1 MAWTALEQRLQCWR
15 RQKYKRRL
23 GAMTKKVLGID
34 QLERLMWGAFW
45 DLVDRDK
52 DFRDFAMPSEIICA
66 MAERVHEY
74 LPEVEDE
81 QEERCQ

>member
-1 MAWTALEQRLQCWR
+1 MTKNSLDN
-15 RQKYKRRL
+15 L
-23 GAMTKKVLGID
+23 GHRYQVEKKVLGVD

-66 MAERVHEY
+66 MAEKVHEY
-74 LPEVEDE
+74 LPEVEDG
-81 QEERCQ
+81 QEVD

>member
-1 MAWTALEQRLQCWR
+1 M
-15 RQKYKRRL
+15 K
-23 GAMTKKVLGID
+23 KKVLGTD

-66 MAERVHEY
+66 MAEKVHDY
-74 LPEVEDE
+74 LAAR
-81 QEERCQ
+81 EE